1 MKIILNV
8 ILILI
13 ALSSIAI
20 SIFKE
25 YDMTLKCISF
35 ATASV
40 CLGVTVTNKNLRYIL
55 AGIALILLIISC
67 ILRF

>member
-1 MKIILNV
+1 MKIILNI

-35 ATASV
+35 ATALA
-40 CLGVTVTNKNLRYIL
+40 CLGATVTNKNLRYIL

-67 ILRF
+67 VLRF